1 MCKSTATGSRI
12 WGTGVAI
19 GETAG
24 GNVSGIISGVTNN
37 SFDAVDTDFNFRNL
51 SDGVEFNFEGT
62 GNSVAT
68 GDTLLAYGT
77 QGADTYVGSAEN
89 DVVIAEGGA
98 DTINTGAG
106 NDSVFGGTTSLVDNS
121 NGDTAIYAGNFA
133 DFSFGTDVNGFLT
146 VTDGNAGDGLDE
158 GADALINV
166 EILQFGDGTTVR
178 VVGNGGYATIQ
189 DAVAAANA
197 GDTIL
202 IAAGSYSGNVV
213 VDKQLTFLGANANI
227 AGDGVR
233 GAESALTGMLR
244 FAPGA
249 DGSSVN
255 GLQILEG
262 GSALGSTAGVYVQ
275 ADNIDVSNML
285 IERSGGFGVARG
297 IVTASG
303 DAQGLEVTGSK
314 ITGFATGIYINPG
327 SDATVTG
334 NVLEANNVGLS
345 NDGPGCGE
353 HFRQQLCQQ
362 CRRTDRHRCRQ
373 CRRQQCRR
381 DRGRQQLH
389 GLCTGSLYLRC
400 QRHRPDHHRHA
411 A

>member
-1 MCKSTATGSRI
+1 VTISNNLFTGANDTYVYGNDTYKSGIYSNGGDGTTVVSNNTFENVRTAVNADDYTNDVQIDGNRFQDL
-12 WGTGVAI
+12 GTGVAI

-255 GLQILEG
+255 GLQILEAARR
-262 GSALGSTAGVYVQ
+262 SA
-275 ADNIDVSNML
+275 
-285 IERSGGFGVARG
+285 RR
-297 IVTASG
+297 
-303 DAQGLEVTGSK
+303 
-314 ITGFATGIYINPG
+314 PG
-327 SDATVTG
+327 SMSRPTISMSAT
-334 NVLEANNVGLS
+334 
-345 NDGPGCGE
+345 C
-353 HFRQQLCQQ
+353 
-362 CRRTDRHRCRQ
+362 
-373 CRRQQCRR
+373 
-381 DRGRQQLH
+381 
-389 GLCTGSLYLRC
+389 
-400 QRHRPDHHRHA
+400 
-411 A
+411 